1 MQLLKGSLQT
11 FLNAFTY
18 PDKTCYPIASQNL
31 QDFYNL
37 TDVYLDAVFNPLL
50 TEDFFQQEGWH
61 YFLENASDPLT
72 YKGVVYNEMKG
83 VYSSAE
89 SLLMERTQQSLFP
102 DTTYGLDSGG
112 DPDHIPQLTYEEFK
126 QFHAAYYHPSN
137 ARIIFYGDDPE
148 DKRLELIR
156 PYLDAFQ
163 GMKDTPLIEKQTPFT
178 TAVHQ
183 THSYATSANDSN
195 AKSMFTTSW
204 ALPSPLDNQTLYTF
218 TLLDLILLGTNAAP
232 LRKALLESGL
242 GDITGGGLET
252 HLLQMCF
259 SIGLKGV
266 DKQDLAE
273 AEQRIYTTLE
283 DLVQE
288 GIATEDIQAALNT
301 FEFELREN
309 NSGGFPRG
317 LSYWLKALNGY
328 MVPTPYH

>member
-1 MQLLKGSLQT
+1 MEHFELLEHTYITELDSQAKRYIHKPTGAEILSYPIQTRINALALPLKPPPSNSTGIAHILEHTVLCGSKKYPLKDPFVQLLKGSLQT

-163 GMKDTPLIEKQTPFT
+163 SMKETLSSKNKPHSQQRFIKRTPMQPLPMIQTP
-178 TAVHQ
+178 
-183 THSYATSANDSN
+183 N
-195 AKSMFTTSW
+195 
-204 ALPSPLDNQTLYTF
+204 PCSPQVGY
-218 TLLDLILLGTNAAP
+218 
-232 LRKALLESGL
+232 
-242 GDITGGGLET
+242 
-252 HLLQMCF
+252 
-259 SIGLKGV
+259 
-266 DKQDLAE
+266 
-273 AEQRIYTTLE
+273 
-283 DLVQE
+283 
-288 GIATEDIQAALNT
+288 
-301 FEFELREN
+301 
-309 NSGGFPRG
+309 FPRR
-317 LSYWLKALNGY
+317 LIIKPSIPLHCSTSSYWAQMLLPYVKLFLNRD
-328 MVPTPYH
+328 